1 MNGAVSS
8 RALAIVS
15 APVAP
20 ATMSGRFWIAR
31 AITSVTAL
39 GLQLAGLYAV
49 VVTFGL
55 WVTVA
60 LCGVGA
66 LAVLLQ
72 HVVLWRVTSWFR
84 RRDRESYSHL

>member
-8 RALAIVS
+8 RALAID
-15 APVAP
+15 
-20 ATMSGRFWIAR
+20 ATPTSWATLPRGFWIAR
-31 AITSVTAL
+31 AITSVAGL
-39 GLQLAGLYAV
+39 GLQVAGLYAAA
-49 VVTFGL
+49 VTFGV

-72 HVVLWRVTSWFR
+72 HVVMWRATCSPG
-84 RRDRESYSHL
+84 E

>member
-1 MNGAVSS
+1 MNGAASN
-8 RALAIVS
+8 RALAVVS
-15 APVAP
+15 PP
-20 ATMSGRFWIAR
+20 AAWATVPAGFWIAR
-31 AITSVTAL
+31 AITSVAGL
-39 GLQLAGLYAV
+39 GLQLAGLYAA

-72 HVVLWRVTSWFR
+72 HVVLMRGTPCSPG
-84 RRDRESYSHL
+84 E